1 MFFINI
7 LFRLKFRY

>member
-7 LFRLKFRY
+7 LN